1 MSQKSIII
9 TGAGSGIGKSTAQ
22 AFLDAGWSVGLVGRR
37 EAPLAEAAGGVVPP
51 ASVAEPLAEAL
62 FLLNENQRLVFV
74 LAVWLAVLSFLLDPP
89 SSYLLLL

>member
-37 EAPLAEAAGGVVPP
+37 EAPLAEAAGGAPNALVLPCDVTDE
-51 ASVAEPLAEAL
+51 ASVDAAFDKGVAAWG
-62 FLLNENQRLVFV
+62 RLGHGR
-74 LAVWLAVLSFLLDPP
+74 AAG
-89 SSYLLLL
+89 